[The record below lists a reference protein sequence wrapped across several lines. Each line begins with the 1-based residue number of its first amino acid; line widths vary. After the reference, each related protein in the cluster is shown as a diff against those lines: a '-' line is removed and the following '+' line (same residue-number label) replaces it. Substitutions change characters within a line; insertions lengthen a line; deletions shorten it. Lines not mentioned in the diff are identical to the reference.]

1 MRKGAV
7 VFFFSLLLSS
17 LLCSEAKNSREK
29 SIPPVVLIPG
39 DGGSQIEAKLDKPEV
54 IHYICSKKTEGWF
67 DLWLNMELLVPYV
80 IDCWVDNMKLVY
92 DNETRTTTNAPGVTT
107 RIPGFG
113 NSTTVEWLDPSHRS
127 PTGYFKDIVNALV
140 SLGYERGVSVRG
152 APFDFRRAPNEHGEY
167 FRDLRRLIEE
177 TYQSSGRK
185 VILILHSMGAPMM
198 HYFLNLQEQHW
209 KDKHI
214 ETVVSLA
221 GAWGG
226 SIKAVKVYTAGDN
239 LGIYVISSLKVRAEQ
254 RSAPSLAFLLPSSDL
269 WGPDD
274 VLVETPTKNYST
286 SNFQDLFDTLN
297 LPDAY
302 EMYLDTKDLL
312 KNPPAPGVEVH
323 CLHGEG
329 VDTVRKIS
337 LCCWAIS
344 YHIVQT
350 MGSKYPTVEP
360 AYHFLKKLHATA
372 KSMENRWVG
381 KQKQKVYHKP
391 YQGIDHMQILRDPNV
406 ISYVV
411 ELVQNITK
419 KNMRLSR
426 KKAKNLFQLEKNRK
440 DKAEQRILKTEA
452 NDIIMPRKWF
462 DAIYVNKEEYMEQRS
477 NSRVNKQHPNS
488 IQALLNEDYAVT
500 ES

>member
-1 MRKGAV
+1 MSTVNGMRKGV
-7 VFFFSLLLSS
+7 DVFFFSLLLSS
-17 LLCSEAKNSREK
+17 LLCSEAKTSREK

-39 DGGSQIEAKLDKPEV
+39 DGGSQIEAKLDKPAV

-92 DNETRTTTNAPGVTT
+92 DNVTRTTTNAPGVTT
-107 RIPGFG
+107 RVPGFG

-140 SLGYERGVSVRG
+140 PLGYERGVSVRG
-152 APFDFRRAPNEHGEY
+152 APFDFRRAPNEHDEY

-177 TYQSSGRK
+177 TYQSLGRK

-198 HYFLNLQEQHW
+198 HYFLNQQEQHW

-274 VLVETPTKNYST
+274 ILVETPTKNYST
-286 SNFQDLFDTLN
+286 ANFQDLFTTLN

-329 VDTVRKIS
+329 V
-337 LCCWAIS
+337 
-344 YHIVQT
+344 
-350 MGSKYPTVEP
+350 PTVE
-360 AYHFLKKLHATA
+360 KLVYAAGKFPDSPKVIYGGGDGTVNLRSA
-372 KSMENRWVG
+372 RRCLEWVG

-391 YQGIDHMQILRDPNV
+391 YQGIDHMAILRDSDV

-419 KNMRLSR
+419 KNMRLSQ
-426 KKAKNLFQLEKNRK
+426 KKAENLNRLEKNRN
-440 DKAEQRILKTEA
+440 DKAKQHILERNA
-452 NDIIMPRKWF
+452 NDVIMPMKWF
-462 DAIYVNKEEYMEQRS
+462 DAIYANKEEYMKQQS
-477 NSRVNKQHPNS
+477 NSRVNNRHPNS
-488 IQALLNEDYAVT
+488 VLALLDEDHIVT